1 MAIFKDY
8 SAVAKT
14 RGLEVRV
21 CVGGE
26 GLVLPPELL
35 CRVCRA
41 RARSLLPPARVD
53 AQGPALSAALESL
66 VLYLALSP
74 WDNEVSDEMHRL
86 KGDAR
91 LEAVPAF
98 RALVVQVG
106 QGAAVALAPC
116 MPAASSF
123 SHAADHF

>member
-1 MAIFKDY
+1 MCG
-8 SAVAKT
+8 
-14 RGLEVRV
+14 RG
-21 CVGGE
+21 
-26 GLVLPPELL
+26 
-35 CRVCRA
+35 RA
-41 RARSLLPPARVD
+41 RIATSIAVPCVPRSHTVAPSPARVD
-53 AQGPALSAALESL
+53 AQGPALAAALESL

-106 QGAAVALAPC
+106 AGSGCSLGACSHLLLLLLHPC
-116 MPAASSF
+116 S
-123 SHAADHF
+123 

>member
-1 MAIFKDY
+1 M
-8 SAVAKT
+8 
-14 RGLEVRV
+14 
-21 CVGGE
+21 
-26 GLVLPPELL
+26 
-35 CRVCRA
+35 
-41 RARSLLPPARVD
+41 
-53 AQGPALSAALESL
+53 

-106 QGAAVALAPC
+106 QGAAVALRRV
-116 MPAASSF
+116 PAATSS
-123 SHAADHF
+123 SSPRAADHF